1 LIASLHGVLTTKS
14 PTEVLIEVDGV
25 GYAVHIPLS
34 TFEKVGDV
42 GSRVHLFTYLHVR
55 EDALVLYGF
64 ATEYERLL
72 FKLLLTVN
80 GIGPKI
86 AQGILSGIAPDQL
99 HTYLTSGNIAALTS
113 IPGVGRKT
121 AERMIVELR
130 EKIAKLVPVVPIQQN
145 KHEEIRAE
153 ALLAL
158 TTLGYQ
164 RSTAEKALRQ
174 ALADQDGPP
183 TLEELI
189 KKALRNMTGS

>member
-1 LIASLHGVLTTKS
+1 LIASLHGILTTKS

-34 TFEKVGDV
+34 TFEKLSDV

-64 ATEYERLL
+64 ATEFERML
-72 FKLLLTVN
+72 FKLLLSVN

-99 HTYLTSGNIAALTS
+99 HHYITSGNVSALTS

-130 EKIAKLVPVVPIQQN
+130 EKIAKIVPAAPLEQN

-164 RSTAEKALRQ
+164 RSAAEKALRQ

-189 KKALRNMTGS
+189 KKALRTMTGP